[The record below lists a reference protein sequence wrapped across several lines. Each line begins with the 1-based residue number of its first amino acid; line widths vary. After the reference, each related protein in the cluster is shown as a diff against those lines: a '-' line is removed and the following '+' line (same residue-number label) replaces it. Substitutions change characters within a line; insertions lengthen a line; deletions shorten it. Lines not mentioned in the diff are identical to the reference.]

1 MINGFFPQTVILFGL
16 SALSAGVVQAETR
29 QAGAHVHGL
38 NQLQIIKQG
47 AAIQALYTMPA
58 EQLEGDHA
66 DEHEHE
72 HEHEHSSEHKS
83 HDDELAKAIAE
94 FADASLLFELS
105 GVACVTSDWS
115 YQLSA
120 VSSADGEHAGHK
132 DLQLEYT
139 LECSADVDIREL
151 RIRSFEH
158 FAELEEVELEAI
170 IDGRA
175 ISQRVTSSTEQVDL

>member
-1 MINGFFPQTVILFGL
+1 MNSQNSFTQM
-16 SALSAGVVQAETR
+16 SALSIGLTLALASSAVAETR

-47 AAIQALYTMPA
+47 AAVQALYRMPA
-58 EQLEGDHA
+58 EQLEEDHTA
-66 DEHEHE
+66 EHEHE
-72 HEHEHSSEHKS
+72 HEHKKQS
-83 HDDELAKAIAE
+83 DELTALIAE
-94 FADASLLFELS
+94 FADSSVLFELS
-105 GVACVTSDWS
+105 DAACRTTDWS
-115 YQLSA
+115 HQLSA
-120 VSSADGEHAGHK
+120 VNTEDAEHAGHK

-139 LECSADVDIREL
+139 LECPADAEISKL

-175 ISQRVTSSTEQVDL
+175 ISQRVTSATAQVDL